1 MKDQGFSLR
10 EYYKNSSIA
19 PGGVPQ
25 AIHVWKNLSISL
37 PTSLVGYLEWVSY
50 SLLRRKRKRRY
61 NSRDRKKQ
69 GMRIEEDMLKEV
81 MVKVMVMRKM
91 PEKKDRRK
99 RGRRSV
105 EKRSSFM
112 SSWFNEQSVCVCV
125 WGGHILLYCVNSLV
139 QVTQMYASMEL
150 EKCNL
155 FIASIC

>member
-1 MKDQGFSLR
+1 MKDQSFSLR

-19 PGGVPQ
+19 PGGVSQ

-125 WGGHILLYCVNSLV
+125 GGSCITILCKFSCSSYTNVCKHGVRE
-139 QVTQMYASMEL
+139 M
-150 EKCNL
+150 
-155 FIASIC
+155 